1 MALTFSLNPAWLPFI
16 TTFMF
21 VFAIIY
27 ALLLKAKV
35 IEYKN
40 ANIIIAAAIALFASL
55 YQPLVDALQVFLPI
69 AAIIL
74 VILFFIVFVKSLI
87 GGDEDSIPL
96 LAVLVIALLLLGVFW
111 GNIIALF
118 PMPLWLA
125 SDAIIWIIGI
135 VIILLIFLVVYK
147 HK

>member
-1 MALTFSLNPAWLPFI
+1 MALTFSLNADQLAFM
-16 TTFMF
+16 TTFLF

-55 YQPLVDALQVFLPI
+55 YQPLVNALQVFLPI

-87 GGDEDSIPL
+87 GGEEDAIPL

-111 GNIIALF
+111 GNIVALL

>member
-1 MALTFSLNPAWLPFI
+1 MAITFSLSAGHLAFI

-40 ANIIIAAAIALFASL
+40 ANIIIAAVIALFSAL
-55 YQPLVDALQVFLPI
+55 YQPLVAALQVFLPI

-74 VILFFIVFVKSLI
+74 VILFFFVFVKSLM
-87 GGDEDSIPL
+87 GGGEDAIPL
-96 LAVLVIALLLLGVFW
+96 LAVLVIALLLLGALW
-111 GNIIALF
+111 GNIVALI

-125 SDAIIWIIGI
+125 SDAMIWIIGI
-135 VIILLIFLVVYK
+135 VIILLIFLVVYR